1 MLSLAKA
8 QQCQEQQAS
17 IDSTS
22 IMSDKQI
29 RRYFQVIGRQIEAL
43 KREGK
48 ESWVE
53 LSAAL
58 EDLQIIYEQ
67 MQTNL
72 EVFEV
77 TREGLLQQNQ
87 QLIEGYRHYCDLF
100 QLCPIAYLF
109 TNAYGLILEANQ
121 AIAQLLNVPQRYLI
135 GKPLILYVVEE
146 ERLDFSLRLNRLSQ
160 ERGTQVWQMTLCP
173 HNEMPLTVQLQVGSV
188 CGDSGVEELRIG
200 VQALGSIEQRFAL
213 EAQQLGRG
221 VRKFDHQTVKGASTH
236 SLLSQSLNGLRVLVV
251 DDEADAR
258 ELITAVLESYGIG
271 IRAVA
276 SAAAALEE
284 LERFHPDVLLSDI
297 RMPGGDGYS
306 LIRQIRALEAEQ
318 GWHIPAAAVTAYLEE
333 DREKTLIAGFEA
345 HLHKLAQPDE

>member
-1 MLSLAKA
+1 
-8 QQCQEQQAS
+8 
-17 IDSTS
+17 
-22 IMSDKQI
+22 MSDEQI
-29 RRYFQVIGRQIEAL
+29 GRYFQVIGRQIEAL

-77 TREGLLQQNQ
+77 TREELLQQNQ
-87 QLIEGYRHYCDLF
+87 QLIEGYHHYCDLF
-100 QLCPIAYLF
+100 QLCPIAYLV
-109 TNAYGLILEANQ
+109 TNAYGLILDANQ

-146 ERLDFSLRLNRLSQ
+146 ERLDFSLKLNRLSQ

-173 HNEMPLTVQLQVGSV
+173 HNEMPLTVQLHVGTV
-188 CGDSGVEELRIG
+188 CGDPGAVEELRIG
-200 VQALGSIEQRFAL
+200 VQALGSALGSMDQRFAL
-213 EAQQLGRG
+213 EAQQLGRDIRELG
-221 VRKFDHQTVKGASTH
+221 RQTVKGASAH

-258 ELITAVLESYGIG
+258 ELLTAVLESYGIG
-271 IRAVA
+271 VKAVA

-318 GWHIPAAAVTAYLEE
+318 GRHIPAAAVTAYLEE
-333 DREKTLIAGFEA
+333 DREKTLTAGFEA
-345 HLHKLAQPDE
+345 HLHKLAQPDEWVEMIAQLAGRSL